1 RYRRAKHQ
9 RKKSMIGLGHYL
21 ILSSIIFIID
31 IIGATTSRNVLKILL
46 SLELLL
52 AASNLSFVAFS
63 KFNGDY
69 AGQLIVF
76 FVILVAAA
84 EVAIGLAII
93 VLMYHQL
100 NTIQADELKDMKW

>member
-1 RYRRAKHQ
+1 MISLGNYLAL
-9 RKKSMIGLGHYL
+9 SGIIFSIGL
-21 ILSSIIFIID
+21 
-31 IIGATTSRNVLKILL
+31 IGVMTSRNVLKVLL

-93 VLMYHQL
+93 VVMYRRL
-100 NTIQADELKDMKW
+100 STIQADELKEMKW

>member
-1 RYRRAKHQ
+1 MIDIQSYLVL
-9 RKKSMIGLGHYL
+9 SGIIFSIGLVGVM
-21 ILSSIIFIID
+21 
-31 IIGATTSRNVLKILL
+31 TSRSVLKVLL

-52 AASNLSFVAFS
+52 AASNLLFVAFS
-63 KFNGDY
+63 RYNGDY

-93 VLMYHQL
+93 VLMYRRL
-100 NTIQADELKDMKW
+100 NTIQADEIKEMKW

>member
-1 RYRRAKHQ
+1 MIILQNYIVL
-9 RKKSMIGLGHYL
+9 SGIIFSIGLVGVM
-21 ILSSIIFIID
+21 
-31 IIGATTSRNVLKILL
+31 TSRNVLKVLL

-93 VLMYHQL
+93 VLMYRRL
-100 NTIQADELKDMKW
+100 STIQADELRTMKW

>member
-1 RYRRAKHQ
+1 
-9 RKKSMIGLGHYL
+9 MIGLGHYL
-21 ILSSIIFIID
+21 ILSGILFSVGIAGI
-31 IIGATTSRNVLKILL
+31 TTSRSVLKVLL

-52 AASNLSFVAFS
+52 AASNLSFVTFS

-93 VLMYHQL
+93 VVMYRRVS
-100 NTIQADELKDMKW
+100 TIQADELKDLKW

>member
-1 RYRRAKHQ
+1 
-9 RKKSMIGLGHYL
+9 LEHYI
-21 ILSSIIFIID
+21 ILSGLLFSIGV
-31 IIGATTSRNVLKILL
+31 IGVITSRGVLKILI

-69 AGQLIVF
+69 TGQLIVF

-84 EVAIGLAII
+84 EVAIGLAIV
-93 VLMYHQL
+93 VLMYRHFS
-100 NTIQADELKDMKW
+100 TINADELTDLKW

>member
-1 RYRRAKHQ
+1 
-9 RKKSMIGLGHYL
+9 MIGLGHYL
-21 ILSSIIFIID
+21 ILSGILFSIGVVGI
-31 IIGATTSRNVLKILL
+31 TTSRSALKILI

-63 KFNGDY
+63 RFNGDY
-69 AGQLIVF
+69 TGQLIVF

-93 VLMYHQL
+93 VLMYRHFS
-100 NTIQADELKDMKW
+100 TIQADDLKELKW

>member
-1 RYRRAKHQ
+1 
-9 RKKSMIGLGHYL
+9 MIGLRDYL
-21 ILSSIIFIID
+21 LLSGILFSIGVVGI
-31 IIGATTSRNVLKILL
+31 TTSRNVLKILL

-63 KFNGDY
+63 RFNGDY
-69 AGQLIVF
+69 TGQLIVF

-93 VLMYHQL
+93 VLMYRHFS
-100 NTIQADELKDMKW
+100 TIQADELKEMKW